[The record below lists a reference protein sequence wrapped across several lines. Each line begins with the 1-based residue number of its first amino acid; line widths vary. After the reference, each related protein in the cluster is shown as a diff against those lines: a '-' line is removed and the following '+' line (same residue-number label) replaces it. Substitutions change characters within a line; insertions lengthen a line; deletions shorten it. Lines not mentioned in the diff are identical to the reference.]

1 MTMAPSGEDHRATDR
16 NGSGEHADPR
26 HASWRE
32 LAFWY
37 PWVVP
42 VLGLVIAA
50 LGIRLFAVITEQV
63 YEHSA
68 VPALDRRLLETIE
81 PLRGPAVITAFNV
94 ITYLG
99 DGIIVALVVLTA
111 AVWLGVK
118 ARSWTPPA
126 LLLTTSVGTG
136 LTVFLIKL
144 TIARPRPVPAP
155 NAATEDSFA
164 FPSGHSAHSAA
175 VYLMLAFLLSRLLLR
190 QWARVSAVIGAV
202 LLVLITGF
210 SRLVLGVHSPSDVV
224 AGWLLGGT
232 FTLVLISVQALSA
245 QLAPLR
251 TRLVE
256 RARTRVKHA
265 ESDPDRSGTDTKR
278 TEE

>member
-1 MTMAPSGEDHRATDR
+1 MTMASSGDEHRATDR
-16 NGSGEHADPR
+16 NGNGEHTESR

-32 LAFWY
+32 LAVWY
-37 PWVVP
+37 PWIVP
-42 VLGLVIAA
+42 VLGLVVAA
-50 LGIRLFAVITEQV
+50 LGIRLFATITEQV

-68 VPALDRRLLETIE
+68 VLALDHRLLETIE

-99 DGIIVALVVLTA
+99 DGIIVALVVLVA
-111 AVWLGVK
+111 GVWLGVK

-126 LLLTTSVGTG
+126 LLLVTSVGTG

-175 VYLMLAFLLSRLLLR
+175 VYLMLAFLLSKLLR
-190 QWARVSAVIGAV
+190 GQWARVSAVLGAV

-224 AGWLLGGT
+224 AGWLLGAV
-232 FTLVLISVQALSA
+232 FTLVLISLQTLSA
-245 QLAPLR
+245 RLAPLR

-256 RARTRVKHA
+256 RARTRGERA
-265 ESDPDRSGTDTKR
+265 DSTPRSPGTDTRR